1 MPNSFVDEVVRIVRL
16 AIVLKILVVQLS
28 PRLVRVQV
36 ARSFLGVCE
45 PSQAPRIVRIHL
57 VRSVLG
63 VRKCTQTPRLVRVQR
78 VEDIVQTAAFHI

>member
-1 MPNSFVDEVVRIVRL
+1 MPNRFVDEVVRIVRL

-45 PSQAPRIVRIHL
+45 PPQAPRIVRI

-63 VRKCTQTPRLVRVQR
+63 VRKRTQTPRLVRVQR

>member
-1 MPNSFVDEVVRIVRL
+1 MPNSFVDEVVRIVHL

-45 PSQAPRIVRIHL
+45 PSQTPRIVRI

-63 VRKCTQTPRLVRVQR
+63 VRKRTQTPRLVRVQR

>member
-36 ARSFLGVCE
+36 ARLFLGVRE
-45 PSQAPRIVRIHL
+45 PSQAPRIVRI

-63 VRKCTQTPRLVRVQR
+63 VRKRTQTPRLVRVQR